1 MNGAAGPTGQIKGKN
16 IMFAN
21 TDHRFARFF
30 DAAVVVAFTVLSLTL
45 AGATALVSA

>member
-1 MNGAAGPTGQIKGKN
+1 MNGPAGATGQIKGEN

-30 DAAVVVAFTVLSLTL
+30 DVAVVVAFTVLSLTL